1 MTLFNWVF
9 KCLST
14 CLKWSKRKPVESSKE
29 MTGAKIDNKEK
40 RVKVSVKFH
49 NNLTLTQIRLLT
61 GFSWDGI
68 LSQAGAKSCL
78 GALCAAITSWWWWGS
93 VKLKTYKNNHYTKK
107 VLITKHYNSKRS
119 VIFYKNHYEKGD
131 FLTDISKFLYSKIHI
146 Y

>member
-9 KCLST
+9 KWLST
-14 CLKWSKRKPVESSKE
+14 CLKWPVKSSKE

-107 VLITKHYNSKRS
+107 SINNKSLQLKKSLWKRGFFNCHQQ
-119 VIFYKNHYEKGD
+119 IP
-131 FLTDISKFLYSKIHI
+131 LL
-146 Y
+146 